1 MFHLRSLLPRHCAE
15 VTKPG
20 RSLNQQPRRET
31 STEMQRSTV
40 KQTSQN
46 SSRELHHSHENI
58 LQHNKHIMKTYE
70 TCVNTCEY
78 YITLGLH
85 SSSYSRQWSL
95 VLYFDAEERCTS
107 GLQVLGLCTMSCSLK
122 LLLLLLSGHFG
133 KNNARTNVLQK
144 IAESIL
150 VNLCSQPPVV
160 SAPCSTSKLVHNLQ
174 RHAKTRAL
182 GHYLD
187 ISV

>member
-1 MFHLRSLLPRHCAE
+1 M
-15 VTKPG
+15 
-20 RSLNQQPRRET
+20 
-31 STEMQRSTV
+31 
-40 KQTSQN
+40 
-46 SSRELHHSHENI
+46 
-58 LQHNKHIMKTYE
+58 
-70 TCVNTCEY
+70 NTCEY

-150 VNLCSQPPVV
+150 VNLVNLCSRPPVV
-160 SAPCSTSKLVHNLQ
+160 SAPCSTSKLVHNL

-182 GHYLD
+182 LGLCVKSTCYALPTLGTSWHWLR
-187 ISV
+187 

>member
-1 MFHLRSLLPRHCAE
+1 MSPFSTCFCILHRTFLHVDFWVPRVWLKEGCASLLA
-15 VTKPG
+15 
-20 RSLNQQPRRET
+20 
-31 STEMQRSTV
+31 
-40 KQTSQN
+40 N
-46 SSRELHHSHENI
+46 SRDLGNSAGLASCHE
-58 LQHNKHIMKTYE
+58 TYE

-133 KNNARTNVLQK
+133 KNNARTNVLQN

-150 VNLCSQPPVV
+150 VNLCSRPPVV

-182 GHYLD
+182 LGHFCVKSTCYALPTLGT
-187 ISV
+187 IG

>member
-1 MFHLRSLLPRHCAE
+1 M
-15 VTKPG
+15 
-20 RSLNQQPRRET
+20 
-31 STEMQRSTV
+31 
-40 KQTSQN
+40 
-46 SSRELHHSHENI
+46 
-58 LQHNKHIMKTYE
+58 
-70 TCVNTCEY
+70 NTCEY

-107 GLQVLGLCTMSCSLK
+107 GLQGLGLCTMSCSLK

-150 VNLCSQPPVV
+150 VNLVNLCSRPPVV
-160 SAPCSTSKLVHNLQ
+160 SAPCSTSKLVHNL

-182 GHYLD
+182 LGLCVKSTCYALPTLGTSWHWLRWSFSPRGPT
-187 ISV
+187 IPGLSSACTATATATASCHVQKQKMHCRTNGTGTVCR